1 MRRPL
6 VVLALAAALAAPL
19 SPATSPGGMP
29 AWLRTLLGPAPLAAQ
44 SLLATSGLGVPT
56 PPLDARARAL
66 GGVPTGLFGL
76 DLSLGN
82 PADAADV
89 RYRGGMAS
97 VQPFSR
103 SDELGGQSASTSG
116 ARFPLLR
123 VLYPTRRIVFSLGYG
138 GFLDQSWGV
147 SSTGVSHF
155 GGDTATVTDITRSV
169 GGISQ
174 LRLGAS
180 YLLSPRVALG
190 GAVGLYTGNVT
201 RDVTRDFPDSTHSD
215 FLGFE
220 SRTQWGFHGPLA
232 SVGIRADIGAVLRVA
247 GDVTW
252 SGKLSA
258 DSSSGAARGRSYSL
272 PLQAEA
278 GASALLAPSLALS
291 VGGTWANWSKTTFSG
306 CGSLAICTPGSAA
319 AFVARDTRT
328 YGVGLEYGGTHAGV
342 RTYPFR
348 IGYHYAQLP
357 FFAPGD
363 DVLPTE
369 KSGSVGMG
377 VRIGGSE
384 NSPAAQL
391 DGAIERGSRSGGA
404 TPAALS
410 EKFWRLTFSL
420 AVFGR

>member
-1 MRRPL
+1 MRRL
-6 VVLALAAALAAPL
+6 ASVLGLAAAASLPL
-19 SPATSPGGMP
+19 LGALGP
-29 AWLRTLLGPAPLAAQ
+29 LGPAPLAAQ
-44 SLLATSGLGVPT
+44 SLLATSGLGVPV

-66 GGVPTGLFGL
+66 GGVPTGLFGF

-89 RYRGGMAS
+89 LYRGGMAS

-103 SDELGGQSASTSG
+103 SDELNGEKASTSG
-116 ARFPLLR
+116 ARFPLVR
-123 VLYPTRRIVFSLGYG
+123 VLYPSNRFVFSLGYG

-147 SSTGVSHF
+147 SATTTSHF
-155 GGDTATVTDITRSV
+155 GGDTATVNDITRSA

-174 LRLGAS
+174 LRFGVS
-180 YLLSPRVALG
+180 YLLNTHVAVG

-201 RDVTRDFPDSTHSD
+201 REVTRSFPDSTSSD
-215 FLGFE
+215 FLGFS

-232 SVGIRADIGAVLRVA
+232 SAGIRADLGPIVRVA
-247 GDVTW
+247 GAVTW

-258 DSSSGAARGRSYSL
+258 DSSSGAAQGRSYTL

-291 VGGTWANWSKTTFSG
+291 VGGTWANWSKTTFG
-306 CGSLAICTPGSAA
+306 AA
-319 AFVARDTRT
+319 ATCTDPLANCGAAFLARDTKSF
-328 YGVGLEYGGTHAGV
+328 GVGLEYGGTRAGI
-342 RTYPFR
+342 RTFPFR
-348 IGYHYAQLP
+348 AGYHYAQLP
-357 FFAPGD
+357 FYAPG

-369 KSGSVGMG
+369 KSASLGMG
-377 VRIGGSE
+377 MRIGGSE

-391 DGAIERGSRSGGA
+391 DGAIERGSRSGGGSSS
-404 TPAALS
+404 ALS